1 MGLILNRLKKF
12 VKGYSTAM
20 NNPYTQGGI
29 LEGAD
34 AVNGDFLVFG
44 STDGFYTKDA
54 DLVTNVKN
62 IAGVLLATNVKVTL
76 SYGDNPAVTTKAGES
91 FNLMVEGFVALP
103 LATTGAQIKEG
114 DPVYVTADGYV
125 ANAASGNKVFTP
137 VAAPRTADIATY
149 YEFNSTTG
157 AFTQTTDVAVK
168 TTKTYFTAG
177 TAKAAAAIA
186 NARFAKGIA
195 DTDEDGVVLANVYL
209 NFKSAKAE

>member
-1 MGLILNRLKKF
+1 MGMILNRLKKF
-12 VKGYSTAM
+12 TKGYSTAM

-44 STDGFYTKDA
+44 STDGFYKKDA

-76 SYGDNPAVTTKAGES
+76 AYGDNPAVTTKAGEG

-103 LATTGAQIKEG
+103 LATTGAAIKEG

-125 ANAASGNKVFTP
+125 ANAAAGNKVFTI
-137 VAAPRTADIATY
+137 VDAPRTADIATY
-149 YEFNSTTG
+149 YEFDSTNGSFALT
-157 AFTQTTDVAVK
+157 ADTAVK
-168 TTKTYFTAG
+168 PTKTYFVAG
-177 TAKAAAAIA
+177 DAKAAAAIA

-209 NFKSAKAE
+209 DFKSAKAE